1 MQNRIYRDADMAA
14 ANVRLLDFLVKHPDA
29 FMAKEWAKGAESSTF
44 TLYQRLHGW
53 VESDVI
59 KRDRAPLSVGRPRI
73 LYSAGHNILAEIQKN
88 AKTLDK
94 LDFYKKAKKTIR
106 DMKPLIA
113 AYASGAP
120 TDSHRPED
128 DTVIKTGIG
137 IEESRLIAAYVRAGM
152 TPERTALP
160 NTDMTPQSG
169 EIQDPAQAAHESIVS
184 KLQNALS
191 DVSATIETLPEG
203 KSKDEWTGIR
213 YQLHQVLDAALK
225 QKRKDETRIRAA
237 LKQKALQIAEA
248 DNTA

>member
-1 MQNRIYRDADMAA
+1 
-14 ANVRLLDFLVKHPDA
+14 
-29 FMAKEWAKGAESSTF
+29 
-44 TLYQRLHGW
+44 
-53 VESDVI
+53 
-59 KRDRAPLSVGRPRI
+59 
-73 LYSAGHNILAEIQKN
+73 
-88 AKTLDK
+88 
-94 LDFYKKAKKTIR
+94 
-106 DMKPLIA
+106 
-113 AYASGAP
+113 
-120 TDSHRPED
+120 
-128 DTVIKTGIG
+128 
-137 IEESRLIAAYVRAGM
+137 
-152 TPERTALP
+152 
-160 NTDMTPQSG
+160 MTPQSG